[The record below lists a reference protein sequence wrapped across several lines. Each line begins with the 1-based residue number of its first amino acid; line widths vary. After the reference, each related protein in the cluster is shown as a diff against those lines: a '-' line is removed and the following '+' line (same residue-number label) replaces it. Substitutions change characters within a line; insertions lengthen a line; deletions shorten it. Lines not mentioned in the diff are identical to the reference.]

1 MDSMRSPIEHRTAIW
16 CTTTSSLALLVPL
29 LLFALVRPSAAVP
42 PFQEPNLDHFRCY
55 PVLTHQLGLFFLVG
69 LEDQFDRSP
78 AVDQYFTGLALR
90 FCNPV
95 AKTHA
100 DRGPGG
106 GQSGHIR
113 DEDHHLTLYGV
124 VPLRSERGL
133 TWRVHIENQF
143 GRQSLTVRDARG
155 LMVPTHKIERGL
167 QPPQGLNH
175 FLCYKASGNELNA
188 VLTLE
193 DQFETMQVVA
203 LQPEVFCNPVE
214 KTLPDGTVSPIED
227 DEAHLVCYEIKPTG
241 GLVFDT
247 VREVQIDNQF
257 VPNPPTQLDVA
268 DSEDILCVPSRKNF
282 AIGFPGAFKTP

>member
-1 MDSMRSPIEHRTAIW
+1 
-16 CTTTSSLALLVPL
+16 
-29 LLFALVRPSAAVP
+29 
-42 PFQEPNLDHFRCY
+42 
-55 PVLTHQLGLFFLVG
+55 
-69 LEDQFDRSP
+69 
-78 AVDQYFTGLALR
+78 
-90 FCNPV
+90 
-95 AKTHA
+95 
-100 DRGPGG
+100 
-106 GQSGHIR
+106 R
-113 DEDHHLTLYGV
+113 DEDHHLTLYGL

-133 TWRVHIENQF
+133 TWRGHNEKQVGGPALA
-143 GRQSLTVRDARG
+143 GRGARG
-155 LMVPTHKIERGL
+155 VVVPTHKNENGL
-167 QPPQGLNH
+167 PAPAGANH
-175 FLCYKASGNELNA
+175 LLFYKASGNGVKA

-268 DSEDILCVPSRKNF
+268 
-282 AIGFPGAFKTP
+282 